1 MEESIFEEMR
11 QDVKALLNRQSEIA
25 GKVSSIEAQTIKT
38 NGRVGELE
46 KRNIDLR
53 VWQASMM
60 GGLAV
65 LSVIVTGLIIPL
77 AVNFFQ
83 NHVKL

>member
-25 GKVSSIEAQTIKT
+25 GKVSSIETQTIKT